1 MSNIAYL
8 NIICKCVV
16 SEIIISASSP
26 AVMDHLNES
35 DLKEVYE
42 SVFCAR
48 AKWYNI
54 GLALNLLTNDL
65 DVLRGLS
72 HDDPLREVLQYWLRR
87 TNPAPTWSKLI
98 EALRSPIVGEYQLA
112 EKLEKDPKQRGML

>member
-1 MSNIAYL
+1 
-8 NIICKCVV
+8 
-16 SEIIISASSP
+16 
-26 AVMDHLNES
+26 MDHLNES
-35 DLKEVYE
+35 DLTDVYE

-48 AKWYNI
+48 ARWYNI
-54 GLALNLLTNDL
+54 GLKLNLHTSDL
-65 DVLRGLS
+65 QVLRGLS
-72 HDDPLREVLQYWLRR
+72 HDDALREVLWYWLRR